1 MYVCVLNSNKWR
13 NKMENLKF
21 TKNHEWVRL
30 EGNKAVVGI
39 SDYAQHAMGDVVFV
53 ELPELD
59 AAFKQDDNIATIES
73 VKAVSDVYSPVSG
86 KVIEVNTDLEDEPAA
101 INEDPYNKG
110 WVFALELEDA
120 AQLDSLMSNS
130 EYEEFIKK

>member
-1 MYVCVLNSNKWR
+1 
-13 NKMENLKF
+13 MENLRF

-30 EGNKAVVGI
+30 EGNKGVVGI

-59 AAFKQDDNIATIES
+59 AVFKQDDNIATIES

-86 KVIEVNTDLEDEPAA
+86 KVVEVNTDLEDEPAA

-110 WVFALELEDA
+110 WVFTLELEDA
-120 AQLDSLMSNS
+120 SQLDSLMSSS

>member
-1 MYVCVLNSNKWR
+1 
-13 NKMENLKF
+13 MENLKF

-30 EGNKAVVGI
+30 EGNKGIVGI

-53 ELPELD
+53 ELPEVD
-59 AAFKQDDNIATIES
+59 AVFKQDDNIATIES
-73 VKAVSDVYSPVSG
+73 VKAVSDVYSPLSG
-86 KVIEVNTDLEDEPAA
+86 KVVEVNSDLEDEPAA

-110 WVFALELEDA
+110 WVFALELEDVS
-120 AQLDSLMSNS
+120 QLDSLMSNS

>member
-1 MYVCVLNSNKWR
+1 MYITRNSIYWR
-13 NKMENLKF
+13 KKMENLKF
-21 TKNHEWVRL
+21 TKNHEWIRV
-30 EGNKAVVGI
+30 EGNKGYVGI

-59 AAFKQDDNIATIES
+59 AAFKKDDNIATIES

-86 KVIEVNTDLEDEPAA
+86 IVVEINEALEDEPAA

-110 WVFALELEDA
+110 WVFAIELEDA
-120 AQLDSLMSNS
+120 SQLDALMSDS

>member
-1 MYVCVLNSNKWR
+1 
-13 NKMENLKF
+13 MENLKF

-30 EGNKAVVGI
+30 EGNKGIVGI

-53 ELPELD
+53 ELPEVD
-59 AAFKQDDNIATIES
+59 AVFKQDDNIATIES
-73 VKAVSDVYSPVSG
+73 VKAVSDVYSPLSG
-86 KVIEVNTDLEDEPAA
+86 KVVEVNSDLEDEPAA

-110 WVFALELEDA
+110 WVFALELDDVS
-120 AQLDSLMSNS
+120 QLDSLMSNS